1 MHGPSA
7 TPLLVELA
15 TVALALAVSLA
26 HKPLARLARPARRHA
41 SAPASASASAPAS
54 APRITARITGA
65 RDHS

>member
-15 TVALALAVSLA
+15 TVALVLAVSLA
-26 HKPLARLARPARRHA
+26 RKPVARLARRHAPARR
-41 SAPASASASAPAS
+41 
-54 APRITARITGA
+54 PRITPRVTGA

>member
-15 TVALALAVSLA
+15 TVALALDVSLA

-41 SAPASASASAPAS
+41 SAPASAPAP